1 MKKRLLIM
9 AAALMAVVMPMRAQG
24 NLVFT
29 EDFETTAVGQM
40 PEGWIVYGDGMAN
53 HSNYASFG
61 DSWQVYDFED
71 LSKRA
76 LSISW
81 KADAVASDRW
91 MVTPAI
97 ALPAGGNPRL
107 KFDTWGYDDS
117 YPEQYKVM
125 VSTTGTA
132 KEDFVLLYDIS
143 AVAAGDATHMTS
155 LAAYAGQTVYL
166 AFVNYGDGY
175 YGEID
180 NIQVGEFA
188 GDGIELM
195 HVLVPSHV
203 PQGEEI
209 AVQLRVRNTGAGM
222 LNSFTYVVVA
232 GSDTVQGVMT
242 CMLSPYEEEYYIVY
256 VPATA
261 LGTLNI
267 SATVLLPNGNADP
280 DASDNAAVAT
290 TTVYDPAQ
298 TVERTA
304 LVELFNTALTPYGP
318 TGDQLIAGAVAPY
331 ADNVVW
337 ITHHSGY
344 NTDSMTSEISQSM
357 VELFGSSSWAPAL
370 AIDRNEEN
378 VHSTNDDGVVG
389 SYGNAETNI
398 PAALQRPAFGSVS
411 VSTFV
416 YDTTTRV
423 LMAAID
429 VELLSDIN
437 NPRINLYIVEDGI
450 VGSQASTGGATI
462 SDYVHNNV
470 VRGAITG
477 TWGDE
482 LSVSNGH
489 AAALYNY
496 TLPAEW
502 DASHCRLVAFVS
514 EYGDGVRQRQV
525 INATQTGYL
534 CGDQGGSTPV
544 ETDTN
549 INTITVVNDGGGF
562 LIYSNDYESWYLM
575 GGDTATFTGVPGQ
588 SLWIQTIT
596 ASPVS
601 SYYDTANYPGSRLN
615 SILMDGEQVAIDG
628 TDSRVTVGDL
638 MGTTGYIYYEMAVSF
653 DAPHTLVFSYGP
665 YADAS
670 VCDVAQGLTTEVT
683 GNTYATLR
691 WIADPNGH
699 DEFSVSISQDGV
711 ALSIEPQYSTSG
723 NYHYCTF
730 EGLTANSTYQVAV
743 TNACGVASYE
753 FTTYGDMHSVVF
765 ENQGGGFM
773 QYRTDN
779 GQFVTV
785 TGLDTLNG
793 YDGAML
799 LVRTMTDQ
807 GAGYAPE
814 GAEVFQSLYVDG
826 QEAEMDAYQQ
836 DGYIMYLYEMTFDAN
851 HTVTAIFA
859 PAQTDTTVVPGGDTT
874 VTAECVAPQ
883 NLIWGNTTD
892 EGFATMWDMPEESGV
907 TYYLYLYL
915 GEQLVAHDSVTDGNY
930 YEFHDL
936 QPLTDYLL
944 VVARLCPEGPQTTT
958 ENVRTLGEAHTIT
971 INNEGRGLVRNYST
985 NERYFDTTFTRY
997 AGGWLNLVFYSF
1009 APETGLEY
1017 GWENYQLQHFYVDG
1031 AEVTLADDSNSV
1043 YILRSYDY
1051 MAEDG
1056 YMVYLLSIRTDA
1068 DHTLR
1073 FVYGTDSSYVPEQH
1087 TITVFN
1093 HGRGYMDDQTY
1104 QGYGYFTQNV
1114 NVLSGTAS
1122 DYISLRIFSM
1132 PGAQAAAYG
1141 FGTDSTMLVGLAIDG
1156 ETIAIDGSD
1165 SRLTVN
1171 HHEDGTIGYTY
1182 NYLYFDADHTVEAW
1196 FAPWELAP
1204 VDTNIN
1210 VVTVV
1215 NDGGGFLIYSNDYES
1230 WYLMGGDTATFTGV
1244 PGQSLWIQTITAS
1257 PVSSY
1262 YDTANYPGSRLNSIL
1277 MDGEQVAIDGTDS
1290 RVTVGDLMGT
1300 TGYIYYEMAV
1310 SFDAP
1315 HTLVFSY
1322 GPYADASVCD
1332 VAQGLTTEVTGN
1344 TYATLRWIA
1353 DPNGHDEFSVS
1364 ISQDGVALS
1373 IEPQYST
1380 SGNYH
1385 YCTFEGLTANSTYQV
1400 AVTNACGVASYEF
1413 TTYGDMHSVVFEN
1426 QGGGFMQ
1433 YRTDNGQFVTVT
1445 GLDTLNGYDGAM
1457 LLVRTM
1463 TDQGAGYAPEGAE
1476 VFQSLYVDGQ
1486 EAEMDAYQQDGYIM
1500 YLYEMTFD
1508 ANHTVTAIFAPAQT
1522 DTTVVPGGDTTVTAE
1537 CVAPQNLIW
1546 GNTTDEGFA
1555 TMWDMPEESGVTYYL
1570 YLYLGEQLVA
1580 HDSVTDGN
1588 YYEFHD
1594 LQPLTDYLL
1603 VVARLCPEGP
1613 QTTTE
1618 NVRTLGEAHTITIN
1632 NEGRG
1637 LVRNYS
1643 TNERYFDTT
1652 FTRYAGGWL
1661 NLVFYSFAPET
1672 GLEYGWENY
1681 QLQHF
1686 YVDGAEVTLADDSNS
1701 VYILRSYDYM
1711 AEDGYMVYL
1720 LSIRTDADHTLRF
1733 VYGTDSSYVP
1743 EQHTITVFNHGRG
1756 YMDDQTYQGYGY
1768 FTQNVNVLSGT
1779 ASDYIS
1785 LRIFSMPGAQ
1795 AAAYG
1800 FGTDSTMLVGL
1811 AIDGETIAIDGSDS
1825 RLTVNHHEDGTIGYT
1840 YNYLYFDADHT
1851 VEAWFAPWE
1860 ETPVVN
1866 HTLSLHN
1873 QGGGYMYNTISGTWF
1888 YGDTTMTVQEGYYT
1902 RYQIVSF
1909 DPDTAES
1916 FGIER
1921 DAAQVKHIYV
1931 NGVDVMARYTDTSHT
1946 HYWLGYGDRMADAG
1960 YEVFNLFLFFE
1971 RDLNVVVEFGPAGE
1985 APQPCTPD
1993 TVYVTETVHDTV
2005 YVPQTVYDTVYVP
2018 QTVYDT
2024 VRVVEYVYIHDTV
2037 YADTLRI
2044 YVHDTV
2050 VDTVYVGL
2058 DDVEDGLSAKL
2069 YSRDGQIVVEG
2080 AEGAMV
2086 VLYDAV
2092 GRQVALRRDDY
2103 DAVRFDVPVSGTY
2116 LVRIGNHAARRIVV
2130 VK

>member
-9 AAALMAVVMPMRAQG
+9 AAALMAVVMPMRAQD
-24 NLVFT
+24 NMVFT
-29 EDFETTAVGQM
+29 EDFETTEAGQM
-40 PEGWIVYGDGMAN
+40 PEGWTVYGDGMAN

-61 DSWQVYDFED
+61 DSWQVYDFGD

-132 KEDFVLLYDIS
+132 KEDFALLYDIS

-188 GDGIELM
+188 ADGIELM

-203 PQGEEI
+203 PQGEELAI
-209 AVQLRVRNTGAGM
+209 QLRVRNTGAGM

-232 GSDTVQGVMT
+232 GSDTVQGVMS
-242 CMLSPYEEEYYIVY
+242 CMLSPYEEEYYVVY

-304 LVELFNTALTPYGP
+304 LVELFNTAVGSYGAN
-318 TGDQLIAGAVAPY
+318 GDQIIAGAVAPY

-344 NTDSMTSEISQSM
+344 YTDSMTSEISQSM
-357 VELFGSSSWAPAL
+357 VELFGGSSWAPAL
-370 AIDRNEEN
+370 AIDRNAEN
-378 VHSTNDDGVVG
+378 VNEANGDGVVG

-398 PAALQRPAFGSVS
+398 PAALQRPAFGTVS
-411 VSTFV
+411 VSNFV
-416 YDTTTRV
+416 YDTNTRV

-429 VELLSDIN
+429 VELLIDISD
-437 NPRINLYIVEDGI
+437 PRINLYIVEDGI
-450 VGSQASTGGATI
+450 VGSQASAGGTI

-489 AAALYNY
+489 ASALYNY

-601 SYYDTANYPGSRLN
+601 SYYDPESYPGSRLN

-638 MGTTGYIYYEMAVSF
+638 MATTGYIYYEMAVSF

-665 YADAS
+665 YVDAS

-691 WIADPNGH
+691 WIADQNGH
-699 DEFSVSISQDGV
+699 DDFSVSISQDGV

-730 EGLTANSTYQVAV
+730 EGLTAGTTYQVAV
-743 TNACGVASYE
+743 TNACGVANYE

-773 QYRTDN
+773 QYRIDN
-779 GQFVTV
+779 GQFFIVADRDTV
-785 TGLDTLNG
+785 NG
-793 YDGAML
+793 YDGARL

-836 DGYIMYLYEMTFDAN
+836 DGYIMYLYYMDFDAN
-851 HTVTAIFA
+851 HTVTAVFA

-883 NLIWGNTTD
+883 NLIWGNSTD

-907 TYYLYLYL
+907 TYYVYLFL
-915 GEQLVAHDSVTDGNY
+915 GEQLVAYDSVTDENY

-1043 YILRSYDY
+1043 YILRAYDY
-1051 MAEDG
+1051 MAENG

-1114 NVLSGTAS
+1114 NVLTGTAS
-1122 DYISLRIFSM
+1122 DNISLRIFSM

-1196 FAPWELAP
+1196 FAPWE
-1204 VDTNIN
+1204 
-1210 VVTVV
+1210 
-1215 NDGGGFLIYSNDYES
+1215 
-1230 WYLMGGDTATFTGV
+1230 
-1244 PGQSLWIQTITAS
+1244 
-1257 PVSSY
+1257 
-1262 YDTANYPGSRLNSIL
+1262 
-1277 MDGEQVAIDGTDS
+1277 
-1290 RVTVGDLMGT
+1290 
-1300 TGYIYYEMAV
+1300 
-1310 SFDAP
+1310 
-1315 HTLVFSY
+1315 
-1322 GPYADASVCD
+1322 
-1332 VAQGLTTEVTGN
+1332 
-1344 TYATLRWIA
+1344 
-1353 DPNGHDEFSVS
+1353 
-1364 ISQDGVALS
+1364 
-1373 IEPQYST
+1373 
-1380 SGNYH
+1380 
-1385 YCTFEGLTANSTYQV
+1385 
-1400 AVTNACGVASYEF
+1400 
-1413 TTYGDMHSVVFEN
+1413 
-1426 QGGGFMQ
+1426 
-1433 YRTDNGQFVTVT
+1433 
-1445 GLDTLNGYDGAM
+1445 
-1457 LLVRTM
+1457 
-1463 TDQGAGYAPEGAE
+1463 
-1476 VFQSLYVDGQ
+1476 
-1486 EAEMDAYQQDGYIM
+1486 
-1500 YLYEMTFD
+1500 
-1508 ANHTVTAIFAPAQT
+1508 
-1522 DTTVVPGGDTTVTAE
+1522 
-1537 CVAPQNLIW
+1537 
-1546 GNTTDEGFA
+1546 
-1555 TMWDMPEESGVTYYL
+1555 
-1570 YLYLGEQLVA
+1570 
-1580 HDSVTDGN
+1580 
-1588 YYEFHD
+1588 
-1594 LQPLTDYLL
+1594 
-1603 VVARLCPEGP
+1603 
-1613 QTTTE
+1613 
-1618 NVRTLGEAHTITIN
+1618 
-1632 NEGRG
+1632 
-1637 LVRNYS
+1637 
-1643 TNERYFDTT
+1643 
-1652 FTRYAGGWL
+1652 
-1661 NLVFYSFAPET
+1661 
-1672 GLEYGWENY
+1672 
-1681 QLQHF
+1681 
-1686 YVDGAEVTLADDSNS
+1686 
-1701 VYILRSYDYM
+1701 
-1711 AEDGYMVYL
+1711 
-1720 LSIRTDADHTLRF
+1720 
-1733 VYGTDSSYVP
+1733 
-1743 EQHTITVFNHGRG
+1743 
-1756 YMDDQTYQGYGY
+1756 
-1768 FTQNVNVLSGT
+1768 
-1779 ASDYIS
+1779 
-1785 LRIFSMPGAQ
+1785 Q
-1795 AAAYG
+1795 A
-1800 FGTDSTMLVGL
+1800 
-1811 AIDGETIAIDGSDS
+1811 
-1825 RLTVNHHEDGTIGYT
+1825 
-1840 YNYLYFDADHT
+1840 
-1851 VEAWFAPWE
+1851 
-1860 ETPVVN
+1860 PVVN

-1873 QGGGYMYNTISGTWF
+1873 QGGGYMYNAISGTWF

-1931 NGVDVMARYTDTSHT
+1931 NGVDVMVRYTDTSHT

-1960 YEVFNLFLFFE
+1960 YEVFNLYLFFE

-2018 QTVYDT
+2018 QTVHDT

-2103 DAVRFDVPVSGTY
+2103 DAVRFDVPASGTY